1 METDFATLFSIKSPL
16 SRDCMH
22 AVCKRFVRSLY
33 FKSVCQVYV
42 SIPHDFLALWGLNS
56 PKKWRD
62 RRLSWRPR
70 SACCTSP
77 PRSRCSTQRPMTRL
91 RRRTKKRAARA
102 PARSFDMRLVSLNA
116 RSNARELQSE
126 CSACLKRAR
135 TPCLR
140 LETSHIGTYIPI
152 AGGLRR
158 RMRCDSA
165 LTEWDRWPGAAR
177 AGSRSSGRGHGCGHA
192 RCPPLRS
199 CSKRRMRCFSGRGC
213 RWRCL
218 GGARS
223 AVHQAACS
231 RHRPETGAFAARR
244 ALLGCSGRGPHGAAP
259 APRFQSRSRL
269 NYLAEAGALYALAA
283 AIAGKP
289 LLPP

>member
-1 METDFATLFSIKSPL
+1 VSSLREYTT
-16 SRDCMH
+16 
-22 AVCKRFVRSLY
+22 RF
-33 FKSVCQVYV
+33 FG
-42 SIPHDFLALWGLNS
+42 ALGLNS

-62 RRLSWRPR
+62 RPLSWRPR

-77 PRSRCSTQRPMTRL
+77 PRSRCSTQRPMARL

-158 RMRCDSA
+158 QMRSVSA
-165 LTEWDRWPGAAR
+165 RTGRVRWPGAAR

-218 GGARS
+218 DGARS

-231 RHRPETGAFAARR
+231 PHRPEKGAFAASVDRIS
-244 ALLGCSGRGPHGAAP
+244 LSV
-259 APRFQSRSRL
+259 SI
-269 NYLAEAGALYALAA
+269 E
-283 AIAGKP
+283 
-289 LLPP
+289 